1 MQYIWNN
8 KLEPIARKI
17 IFSNKKLGGLNLIE
31 PQAHNLPIRIKHLL
45 QLKQK
50 HKIPSWKN
58 IATYWLAID
67 LHNYSKDFN
76 FLIDSN
82 RIKTINN
89 KKHCYYQ
96 DIIYYIKNENKD
108 IKTMKNP
115 TTKNISKKIIQAGS
129 KQHKIAA
136 ETLWKKHL
144 PKVDFQQI
152 WKNTY
157 ISYAQL
163 FCTDLQY
170 RLLQYS
176 TKTNEYMHKCT
187 KDINPKCD
195 QCGYAE
201 DNIHLFTKCP
211 RIKKIWTHYQP
222 SLTKLTGKNYNP
234 QQHLLTLSVTNLHKH
249 ATKLTLTIIQI
260 ILHKISESRNNNK
273 QDKTLLSQDTIITKI
288 NAQLRNV
295 IQTYYK
301 YHKLNDTINAFEE
314 LFCIK
319 QAIGNV
325 ENNHLRGHP
334 QMHLV

>member
-50 HKIPSWKN
+50 HKTPSWKN

-76 FLIDSN
+76 FLIDNN

-89 KKHCYYQ
+89 KKHYYQ

-129 KQHKIAA
+129 KQHKITA

-144 PKVDFQQI
+144 PKVDF
-152 WKNTY
+152 
-157 ISYAQL
+157 
-163 FCTDLQY
+163 
-170 RLLQYS
+170 
-176 TKTNEYMHKCT
+176 
-187 KDINPKCD
+187 
-195 QCGYAE
+195 
-201 DNIHLFTKCP
+201 
-211 RIKKIWTHYQP
+211 
-222 SLTKLTGKNYNP
+222 
-234 QQHLLTLSVTNLHKH
+234 
-249 ATKLTLTIIQI
+249 
-260 ILHKISESRNNNK
+260 
-273 QDKTLLSQDTIITKI
+273 
-288 NAQLRNV
+288 
-295 IQTYYK
+295 
-301 YHKLNDTINAFEE
+301 
-314 LFCIK
+314 
-319 QAIGNV
+319 
-325 ENNHLRGHP
+325 
-334 QMHLV
+334 